1 MDAYPWRRVTGFVEP
16 LSDEWFE
23 CRRGRITAS
32 ERMHVAVYGTRKAK
46 NKMLDDLEFE
56 LKSGQDWNQS
66 KFGESNKYTEW
77 GNKHEAEALRSVEFM
92 FDVNAYQPGLLVHEA
107 VPIIAVT
114 PDFRV
119 TKLTGQL
126 AVTGEL
132 KCPYYLRNHMKWVT
146 DGVQANPVYAT
157 QVQTQL
163 LVTGDPLAWFCS
175 YHPDLP
181 PGDQLHREVVEPDLA
196 LHELMLEKAQEIA
209 DMLLSGRR
217 YGTGRTVA
225 ATGIPQIF

>member
-1 MDAYPWRRVTGFVEP
+1 MDAYPWRRVEGFVEP

-32 ERMHVAVYGTRKAK
+32 ERMHVAVHGTKRAK
-46 NKMLDDLEFE
+46 NKMLGELEAE
-56 LKSGQDWNQS
+56 LHPGWVHVGSDS
-66 KFGESNKYTEW
+66 RYTAW
-77 GNKHEAEALRSVEFM
+77 GRQHEAEAIRNVEFM
-92 FDVNAYQPGLLVHEA
+92 FDVSAYQPGLLVHEA

-119 TKLTGQL
+119 TKFTGQL